1 MNQQDKLI
9 YEHIAD
15 KTLSFGC
22 KVLYNFQSKDM
33 WDESTVWK
41 YISYNW
47 DYHSIQSPYWK
58 HWLKGW
64 FEILWHDIHIGHC
77 LKWIEEN
84 GINTEDCSWC
94 DIWEEKRD
102 LHRLYKNKSETLMHP
117 ENLQAKKY
125 MLTLIENA

>member
-1 MNQQDKLI
+1 MTEELKELKEL
-9 YEHIAD
+9 YEAVAD

-47 DYHSIQSPYWK
+47 DYYSIQSPYWK
-58 HWLKGW
+58 HGLKGW

-77 LKWIEEN
+77 YAWLKEQEFYYD
-84 GINTEDCSWC
+84 TC
-94 DIWEEKRD
+94 WECCMPDVLNK
-102 LHRLYKNKSETLMHP
+102 LYKNKRENIEHP
-117 ENLQAKKY
+117 DNKEALAYMSNLISNK
-125 MLTLIENA
+125 